1 MREKKSG
8 ALKVIKDR
16 VDACL
21 EAGKDDATIKACR
34 DDDDVK
40 KIRAKI
46 RPTRK
51 EKADNREQRAKA
63 AVDALADCKRAGST
77 GCENKAKEK
86 AKKLLPK
93 KEAKVDEETE
103 EPWESMKGKRKKE
116 RMRRAVQNC
125 DKGKEATCAKAAKDD
140 LKKDL
145 DVDEKEIAM
154 IKRQTAPMMAADE
167 IAECEDA
174 INGDKTEIDTVN
186 KDCEALGKDLFMA
199 TGSTAEAW
207 EKRWK
212 ARVLKL
218 AKARFAGEDSDVKV
232 NTKQV
237 DTVFEAD
244 AVAGKCDDDMVEQ
257 ARNDVGNAA
266 KKGDKDGKGE
276 TVVKFKGVDSAT
288 KKCSVVF
295 ATKVSEGKHKE
306 AAASINK
313 ATEVGKKKKTGR
325 MLRNLEDDAE
335 GSVSSSPTAEEVPA
349 GSSAESTDFSKGG
362 LTTNDGG
369 DATKGG
375 LDIVTIACVSAAALV
390 VVGSIVGVAAM
401 RKGWCRSNNDTMNN
415 SAGVGIELS
424 DDPFEGRGRTNSVNP
439 MHPELGVEAA
449 SMGKNPMLK

>member
-1 MREKKSG
+1 MG
-8 ALKVIKDR
+8 
-16 VDACL
+16 
-21 EAGKDDATIKACR
+21 
-34 DDDDVK
+34 
-40 KIRAKI
+40 
-46 RPTRK
+46 
-51 EKADNREQRAKA
+51 
-63 AVDALADCKRAGST
+63 
-77 GCENKAKEK
+77 
-86 AKKLLPK
+86 
-93 KEAKVDEETE
+93 
-103 EPWESMKGKRKKE
+103 
-116 RMRRAVQNC
+116 
-125 DKGKEATCAKAAKDD
+125 
-140 LKKDL
+140 
-145 DVDEKEIAM
+145 
-154 IKRQTAPMMAADE
+154 
-167 IAECEDA
+167 
-174 INGDKTEIDTVN
+174 
-186 KDCEALGKDLFMA
+186 
-199 TGSTAEAW
+199 
-207 EKRWK
+207 
-212 ARVLKL
+212 
-218 AKARFAGEDSDVKV
+218 
-232 NTKQV
+232 
-237 DTVFEAD
+237 
-244 AVAGKCDDDMVEQ
+244 
-257 ARNDVGNAA
+257 
-266 KKGDKDGKGE
+266 
-276 TVVKFKGVDSAT
+276 

-449 SMGKNPMLK
+449 SMGENPMLK